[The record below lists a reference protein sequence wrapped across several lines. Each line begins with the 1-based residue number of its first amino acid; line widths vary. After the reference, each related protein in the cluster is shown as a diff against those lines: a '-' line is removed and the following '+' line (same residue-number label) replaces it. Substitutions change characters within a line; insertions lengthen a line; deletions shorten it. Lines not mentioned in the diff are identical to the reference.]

1 MGDHRTLDEFF
12 RSDSDESADRPSG
25 AEDDVSE
32 AGDDAG
38 SEAGDDAGS
47 EAEDTAVSEAE
58 DDAGSEAEDTAVS
71 EAGDAAGSGV
81 DAVSDTQTR
90 TELVDAERTELAPT
104 YQWTP
109 DGAPCAVCGATV
121 ERRWR
126 EEDGFVCTDC
136 KDW

>member
-32 AGDDAG
+32 AG
-38 SEAGDDAGS
+38 
-47 EAEDTAVSEAE
+47 